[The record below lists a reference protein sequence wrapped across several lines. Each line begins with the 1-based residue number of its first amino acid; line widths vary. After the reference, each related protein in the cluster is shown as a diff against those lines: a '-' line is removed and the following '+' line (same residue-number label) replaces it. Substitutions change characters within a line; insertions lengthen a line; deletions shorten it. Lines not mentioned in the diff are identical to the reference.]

1 MANEEMY
8 LYQNQISENDFL
20 ASSRRATHDVPLHW
34 HNYVEI
40 ELVLAGTAEHIHN
53 GIVSQLKK
61 GHVSLFRIN
70 DYHAIKNSNNLEVFN
85 LSIKDNAIS
94 ERTLTQLNSTQ
105 SNLSF
110 ELDDETFKTVL
121 FFCEA
126 CNRENVLHNRNEYY
140 IKNLLECILILL
152 LRLDSSP
159 TKPIKKHQNSQ
170 LNSAIN
176 YLHNHFRENPNL
188 NTIAKIAH
196 YSSTHFSHVF
206 YKKIGKSYND
216 YLNELKISYAKQ
228 LLTTTNLKV
237 IDVGYQS
244 GFNSYNNFYAT
255 FKQHTNLSPA
265 EYKKKKMVHIHSLG
279 YSWRFA
285 IIDTDINENPAYI
298 YIDTAPLKPNTEYCF
313 SYYYSYDYIIAFES
327 VKNSKTMERVWVTE
341 PVITNLKDKKR
352 THKVE
357 FRFKTTTNA
366 PYKITLKMGKGLNN
380 INCEYRYTNLN
391 NLTLYEENNLMEPKV
406 NLAQEYTYASGNVS
420 WSDNSDAYDIHIDR

>member
-1 MANEEMY
+1 MANENMY

-20 ASSRRATHDVPLHW
+20 TSNRRTTHDVPLHW

-85 LSIKDNAIS
+85 LSIRDNAIS

-110 ELDDETFKTVL
+110 ELDEETFKTVL

-126 CNRENVLHNRNEYY
+126 CTKENSLHNRNEYY

-152 LRLDSSP
+152 LRLDFSP
-159 TKPIKKHQNSQ
+159 TKTIKKHQNSQ

-206 YKKIGKSYND
+206 HKKSASLITITSTSLKSLMPSSFLQPQILRLLMLGIKAD
-216 YLNELKISYAKQ
+216 LILTIIFTPPSSSTQIS
-228 LLTTTNLKV
+228 
-237 IDVGYQS
+237 
-244 GFNSYNNFYAT
+244 
-255 FKQHTNLSPA
+255 P
-265 EYKKKKMVHIHSLG
+265 
-279 YSWRFA
+279 
-285 IIDTDINENPAYI
+285 P
-298 YIDTAPLKPNTEYCF
+298 PNTKRKRW
-313 SYYYSYDYIIAFES
+313 YIFILWATAGVLRLLIPILMKIPPIFILIPSSLSQIPNIAFLI
-327 VKNSKTMERVWVTE
+327 
-341 PVITNLKDKKR
+341 ITH
-352 THKVE
+352 T
-357 FRFKTTTNA
+357 
-366 PYKITLKMGKGLNN
+366 I
-380 INCEYRYTNLN
+380 I
-391 NLTLYEENNLMEPKV
+391 
-406 NLAQEYTYASGNVS
+406 
-420 WSDNSDAYDIHIDR
+420 